1 MGGAELAT
9 AEENTNISVTV
20 EKSRSIN
27 VNILVILPPNI
38 SLGRRTPYKQ
48 HLVYAQNNK
57 SGRIVQ

>member
-38 SLGRRTPYKQ
+38 SLGRRIPYKQ
-48 HLVYAQNNK
+48 HLVYAQNNE